1 MADSDKII
9 RALKNGEEVGKLVT
23 EIQTYL
29 APLLKPGASPS
40 QLPAATV
47 KNYCVFCMRLLRAC
61 LDCLGISKPG
71 SPDIAN
77 TVRVA
82 HMSYKCIQLCSP
94 VQRVPLALEKLLFHI
109 MSQLLSKNL
118 LSDALT
124 IASFLHQEL
133 KSFQT
138 SMTSEKEGEFTNIA
152 KHSFDAL
159 LKGALRICDVKT
171 VSSNSVARREL
182 GLTAGQQALQIL
194 ALSNVDPQWYLGKV
208 ISIAKHFEDMF
219 QGSVPGHDS
228 ISKFCQALY
237 RDMLES
243 AETKE
248 DRTQAQVCL
257 QQLGFQVCRYLQ
269 LARKDNK
276 AMNFIDQMM
285 HDVQRIASKKQKSQD
300 DLLSASARVFKA
312 SLLCNEAV
320 LGNTAAKPDWG
331 NISTIL
337 EESSEVVR
345 DRMDAVNHAAG
356 MALLEAYNQLRKGLE
371 NILDAGGQGQG
382 MLSMS
387 RSEFCSVETAL
398 TLFMDVLQA
407 QRGQDKEQKTSP
419 GRLDSQQC
427 VKLQMAAVYLL
438 LQLTKHYISVRA
450 DSEVLPR
457 SLVVVQRAMGIIE
470 DVSSGNGG
478 GMSTSELKYLGSHI
492 YNLSIC
498 VYSHGWYRE
507 ALPLIQTAAQL
518 LQRWCQA
525 SGQQDSANQKLA
537 ERFWLL
543 SECQLKLD
551 LCEVAMTSAAS
562 ALLADP
568 GHMIMPVES
577 WVRAKRQAVEKD
589 GDLRT
594 RTLRDAIRS
603 LDSSALNQEQMIKVL
618 QEELRVLQSHRYD
631 SSYEQYCVICD
642 LLDVQGDSKL
652 QERAHTMVQ
661 LGQLLLSCPGTITS
675 NCSAVECCEEAV
687 FLLEEMIANQ
697 GSDCAV
703 SMTTLHDDLATAYMW
718 LYMCKRQEEL
728 ALVPKLESSLNQN
741 DKEKDKDS
749 QLTYTENE
757 ASLSKLL
764 ANINLQGCELGP
776 EEVAMA
782 SLDCALENWCVV
794 LKEGLDLS
802 AVRSVEST
810 AKCLK
815 ITSSMYGLAGRP
827 YHQAQAHCLLIT
839 LMEAVQNYEEAVFT
853 VAMATISACLHGN
866 SRHADHLLTKAESM
880 LGKLEMDSRASVMLK
895 VAKSHF
901 LLLTGEVGAGWK
913 LVCEVLAS
921 PILEECST
929 MCYMLS
935 AQARHVQ
942 SLYLRLPP
950 RQANM
955 DRADGSCF
963 ESAFDAFRVRLSL
976 ARLLFGERLR
986 ATEQLV
992 SATSGPKATTKTK
1005 KGYPHLPWWC
1015 CDDFLISLLDVGR
1028 LYSEQ
1033 GCVKE
1038 AKSYFLEGLEIAA
1051 NFRLP
1056 RRCAEFLTKLAE
1068 VELHRGL
1075 TEDCQLLLKGACSV
1089 LQTSTDD
1096 NPDLRKP
1103 LLSKDYSLSR
1113 ISVSKDSVSFDEQSP
1128 DPRKDTRTTVEKEK
1142 PGSRTTTSKKEARKD
1157 RKSGGCF
1164 GFDSLE
1170 SEEEE
1175 EDEDDFIRSKPLTV
1189 SVSQQLEHD
1198 GIDSDLEDYGKQQ
1211 HQPSFPTMQLPDYVG
1226 HSAKCACSACKDVAS
1241 QASYLDIFLTA
1252 TECAVSEGLPAIAI
1266 ATASASLKV
1275 HGKACTSASAV
1286 MKDFCKSLFNGGNKE
1301 TKTKK
1306 NSNTECFAPQLALL
1320 HCRLAEAYLMQ
1331 ENFPKAN
1338 SSIKAG
1344 LNLFHGKVRAIH
1356 LHSNTHAHLL
1366 YSAALCA
1373 ILQEAA
1379 KCNCSPFDVLNCN
1392 TSNQADVVGN
1402 LEKCMAKLS
1411 LKPGQGKDFSA
1422 AKQEAKDS
1430 DAYRSLQALEEDT
1443 MATLGKQK
1451 KRQSR
1456 KPVIKVDSP
1465 EVTEVIDPEVIS
1477 VEDSDDVFVVSKPK
1491 TSRKYVAKAS
1501 TKKDVRKKKAKDDN
1515 SDPEIIPDSD
1525 PDEYSVKKSSTA
1537 SRKFFTSKTP
1547 AKMSLNRKEGAC
1559 EVPDSKKDEDCISGP
1574 VQTPLVA
1581 MRDKVVDDYTFVG
1594 SPETSKTRRGRGRG
1608 TATSKANT
1616 TARKP
1621 ARGKKVQAEATET
1634 DTKRKPRCAKAA
1646 EKATAKDL
1654 VSTQARRG
1662 KTSDSD
1668 SDLPIALAPSTQK
1681 RRPQRKAASV
1691 VYKEESSSED
1701 SSTVQSKP
1709 KRTTRQAKTAPPT
1722 RARARRVTKK
1732 VQIDDYSSADEILR
1746 GASSEEEDCAPVIKR
1761 RGRAAKSKTSTA
1773 ARGKKAPTRPKPST
1787 EDVEVL
1793 RECVQIGEEDS
1804 TLGSTLLT
1812 SSSVQEAVPVL
1823 GGRITPCGSSI
1834 ADATLHLET
1843 AHLLIQHTQPSLLSR
1858 MILQLLFLCCP
1869 EDSARQAAYY
1879 MMETCSV
1886 TLRHQM
1892 IASLH
1897 KKIKKLQK
1905 AEMQALTESMDQLSL
1920 TQAPSTQRNIQHLRT
1935 KQDIFAL
1942 HASHSEHSYTAHNM
1956 QDVLAKQLPEG
1967 WTVCSMAL
1975 VSINPSCH
1983 GNKLHQQLLVI
1994 TRLQAKSEPLIV
2006 KIPISQ
2012 VTLEREILI
2021 KLETIQHDNKT
2032 SVAIHD
2038 KKQYWKARQ
2047 ELDSLL
2053 KDLTKAM
2060 ENDVLG
2066 GWKGVVLGCHGDKKR
2081 EKQLNSAA
2089 ANVCKALGSD
2099 NRVDFQLLRLLLDS
2113 WAYLRKRRRQDALA
2127 FLLGTSAGSPL
2138 LQNGLDLMQRE
2149 VNKVNDLN
2157 DLQDR
2162 GPVILVLDR
2171 TLQRLPWES
2180 IPLLQQ
2186 GKVSRMPSLRFI
2198 LSHLHTMRSVP
2209 GHVLCDGVD
2218 QNNTYY
2224 VLNPRNDLAST
2235 QAYFQDDFKKRGWS
2249 GVAGVSPTTEQ
2260 YISALTDHDM
2270 FVYCGHGAGQVYL
2283 KGDEIQKITTR
2294 ATTLLM
2300 GCGSGRLFVEGS
2312 TEARGMA
2319 LNYILSGCPS
2329 IVANLWDVTDRD
2341 IDRFLQALLKS
2352 WLTSDSNSSLLEFVS
2367 QSREACK
2374 LRHLIGAAPVVY
2386 GFPVRV
2392 K

>member
-29 APLLKPGASPS
+29 APLLKPGATPS

-77 TVRVA
+77 IVRVA

-124 IASFLHQEL
+124 IAGFLHQEL

-152 KHSFDAL
+152 RHSFDAL

-194 ALSNVDPQWYLGKV
+194 LLSNVDPQWYLGKV

-219 QGSVPGHDS
+219 QGFVPGHES

-243 AETKE
+243 AATKD

-269 LARKDNK
+269 LARKESK
-276 AMNFIDQMM
+276 AMNFIDQVTQ
-285 HDVQRIASKKQKSQD
+285 DVQRIASKKQKSQD

-320 LGNTAAKPDWG
+320 LGNTAGKPDWG
-331 NISTIL
+331 NISKNL

-345 DRMDAVNHAAG
+345 DRMD
-356 MALLEAYNQLRKGLE
+356 E
-371 NILDAGGQGQG
+371 
-382 MLSMS
+382 
-387 RSEFCSVETAL
+387 
-398 TLFMDVLQA
+398 A
-407 QRGQDKEQKTSP
+407 QRGQDKEQKTLP

-438 LQLTKHYISVRA
+438 LQLTKHYISVQG

-525 SGQQDSANQKLA
+525 SGQQDSASQKLA

-568 GHMIMPVES
+568 SHMIMPVES

-603 LDSSALNQEQMIKVL
+603 LDSSVLNQEQMIKVL

-642 LLDVQGDSKL
+642 LLDVQADSKL

-675 NCSAVECCEEAV
+675 NCTAVECCEEAV

-697 GSDCAV
+697 GSGCVV

-728 ALVPKLESSLNQN
+728 ALVPKLESSLNQDN
-741 DKEKDKDS
+741 KEKDKDS

-782 SLDCALENWCVV
+782 SLDRALENWCLV

-839 LMEAVQNYEEAVFT
+839 LMEAVENYEEAMFT

-880 LGKLEMDSRASVMLK
+880 LGKLEIDSRASV
-895 VAKSHF
+895 
-901 LLLTGEVGAGWK
+901 GAGWR

-935 AQARHVQ
+935 AQARHLQ

-950 RQANM
+950 GQANM

-1028 LYSEQ
+1028 LYSDQ

-1128 DPRKDTRTTVEKEK
+1128 DPRKDTSTAVEKEK

-1157 RKSGGCF
+1157 RN
-1164 GFDSLE
+1164 
-1170 SEEEE
+1170 
-1175 EDEDDFIRSKPLTV
+1175 KPLTV
-1189 SVSQQLEHD
+1189 TVSQQLEDD

-1241 QASYLDIFLTA
+1241 QASYLDVFLTA
-1252 TECAVSEGLPAIAI
+1252 TECALSEGLPAVAI
-1266 ATASASLKV
+1266 ATATASLKV
-1275 HGKACTSASAV
+1275 NGKACSSVSAV
-1286 MKDFCKSLFNGGNKE
+1286 MKDFCTALFDGKNKE

-1306 NSNTECFAPQLALL
+1306 KSNTESFFAPQLALL
-1320 HCRLAEAYLMQ
+1320 HCRMAEAYLMQ
-1331 ENFPKAN
+1331 ENFSKAN
-1338 SSIKAG
+1338 SSIEAG

-1411 LKPGQGKDFSA
+1411 IKPGQCKDFSA

-1430 DAYRSLQALEEDT
+1430 DAYRSLQALEED
-1443 MATLGKQK
+1443 ATATSTKPK

-1465 EVTEVIDPEVIS
+1465 EVIDPEVVS

-1501 TKKDVRKKKAKDDN
+1501 TKKDVRKKKAEDGD

-1525 PDEYSVKKSSTA
+1525 PDEYSVKKSSTT

-1547 AKMSLNRKEGAC
+1547 AKGSLNRKEGAC
-1559 EVPDSKKDEDCISGP
+1559 EVPDSKKDEDCTSGP
-1574 VQTPLVA
+1574 VQTPLLAV
-1581 MRDKVVDDYTFVG
+1581 RDKVVDDYTFVG
-1594 SPETSKTRRGRGRG
+1594 SPETTKTRRGRGRG
-1608 TATSKANT
+1608 TATSKTTT

-1621 ARGKKVQAEATET
+1621 ARGKKVQAEVTKA

-1646 EKATAKDL
+1646 EKATSKDS
-1654 VSTQARRG
+1654 VSTQARRA

-1668 SDLPIALAPSTQK
+1668 SDVPITLAPSTQK
-1681 RRPQRKAASV
+1681 KRPQRKAASV
-1691 VYKEESSSED
+1691 VYKEETSSEE
-1701 SSTVQSKP
+1701 SEASTVQSKP

-1722 RARARRVTKK
+1722 RARGRRVTKK
-1732 VQIDDYSSADEILR
+1732 VPIDDYSSGDEILR
-1746 GASSEEEDCAPVIKR
+1746 GASSEEEDCAPVVKR

-1823 GGRITPCGSSI
+1823 GGRITPCGLSI

-1858 MILQLLFLCCP
+1858 RILQLLFLCCSSIADATLHLETAHHLIQHTQPSLLSRRILQLLFLCCP
-1869 EDSARQAAYY
+1869 EDSARLAAYY

-1920 TQAPSTQRNIQHLRT
+1920 SQAPSTQRKIQHLRT

-1942 HASHSEHSYTAHNM
+1942 HASHSEHSYTPHNM

-1983 GNKLHQQLLVI
+1983 GNKLNQQLLVI
-1994 TRLQAKSEPLIV
+1994 TRLQANSEPLIV

-2012 VTLEREILI
+2012 AMFEREILM

-2032 SVAIHD
+2032 SVAIQD

-2066 GWKGVVLGCHGDKKR
+2066 GWKGVVLGSHGDKKR

-2099 NRVDFQLLRLLLDS
+2099 NRVDCQLLRLLLDS
-2113 WAYLRKRRRQDALA
+2113 WAYLRKRHRQDALA
-2127 FLLGTSAGSPL
+2127 FLLGTSTGTPL

-2198 LSHLHTMRSVP
+2198 LSHLDTMRSVP

-2352 WLTSDSNSSLLEFVS
+2352 WLNSDSNSSLLEFVS